1 VRELSIDAEPRP
13 QLTSV
18 AACRLDRRPSLKHLY
33 SSPTVS
39 AREFTAFLV
48 GAARRESRVH
58 PQGLCAE
65 DHCGA
70 RDPVF
75 VRRLALAIGLIAGL
89 LGSQGPEFSQQYR
102 QRIGGALDEL
112 KRIVTEFDDE
122 AAREGLTPSQA
133 IMRLEPN
140 SDPLAEERGRDI
152 AQTIARRPA
161 SGAARRNAV
170 VRPAESPLCD
180 GGSGADVLLI
190 AALSKFA
197 AQAIRRS
204 YTSRGTQS
212 AT

>member
-1 VRELSIDAEPRP
+1 MPPNSAHSRETGPSLLALI
-13 QLTSV
+13 
-18 AACRLDRRPSLKHLY
+18 RLVESTTWDDRRPSLKHLY
-33 SSPTVS
+33 PSPTVS

-102 QRIGGALDEL
+102 QRIGGALNEL

-122 AAREGLTPSQA
+122 AAREGS
-133 IMRLEPN
+133 
-140 SDPLAEERGRDI
+140 ER
-152 AQTIARRPA
+152 
-161 SGAARRNAV
+161 
-170 VRPAESPLCD
+170 
-180 GGSGADVLLI
+180 
-190 AALSKFA
+190 
-197 AQAIRRS
+197 
-204 YTSRGTQS
+204 
-212 AT
+212 